1 MRLDAKIKLYVTY
14 CAAHYSQ
21 QISYMLH
28 NTQYHTDPLKS
39 SLPPLTPYRQHHTI
53 PYHTTPHHTTA
64 HHVSVI
70 SARHSMM
77 RALSAPLTL
86 LDRQQDTLTTRHA
99 AGQTTGHAAGQ
110 TTGHTAGQTTGHT
123 AGQTTGH
130 TAGQTTGHTA
140 GQTTGHTA
148 GQTAAT
154 ELRSNRGVAL
164 QCCSRQFTIA
174 QCRAIQCS
182 TLSAVLFNTLQCL
195 N

>member
-1 MRLDAKIKLYVTY
+1 LCSALLTANHIYVAQHTVPHRSIKVQSAPLDTVQT
-14 CAAHYSQ
+14 
-21 QISYMLH
+21 
-28 NTQYHTDPLKS
+28 
-39 SLPPLTPYRQHHTI
+39 TPYHTI
-53 PYHTTPHHTTA
+53 PYHTTA

-140 GQTTGHTA
+140 GQT
-148 GQTAAT
+148 AAT